1 MLAHELFKPL
11 VSTAQFMS
19 NRISRTSHH
28 SQVVSAGAIGF
39 PFHLASPESPVR
51 WRRAHT
57 SVKPEAD
64 QIRHFFPP
72 SPSPF
77 ETWAAAAAADS
88 VEATPT
94 ASDHRGLRRS
104 RSICP
109 SSTFIIKCSRSVKSC
124 EDDAH
129 TDWLRSV
136 KCEMGPLIYL
146 TISDGHFSLS
156 MWPRRMRSTVA
167 ACCLLAL
174 ASQILH
180 NIQKAVHY
188 VTVYTEQQ
196 RADCARPVVSCRS
209 REILFICDQN
219 RLLVSK

>member
-1 MLAHELFKPL
+1 MNYSSRLCQRLNLCLTESAAPPTTRRLCQQVRSGSPFTSPL
-11 VSTAQFMS
+11 QRA
-19 NRISRTSHH
+19 R
-28 SQVVSAGAIGF
+28 SADAGLTQAWNQK
-39 PFHLASPESPVR
+39 L
-51 WRRAHT
+51 
-57 SVKPEAD
+57 
-64 QIRHFFPP
+64 IRSGIFFFSSP

-77 ETWAAAAAADS
+77 ETRAAAAAADS

-129 TDWLRSV
+129 TDWLHSV

-146 TISDGHFSLS
+146 TVSDGHFSLS

-174 ASQILH
+174 ASQILR

-188 VTVYTEQQ
+188 VTVCTEQQ

>member
-51 WRRAHT
+51 WRRARA

-64 QIRHFFPP
+64 QIRHFFFSSP

-104 RSICP
+104 GSFCP

-124 EDDAH
+124 EDGAH
-129 TDWLRSV
+129 TDWSRSV
-136 KCEMGPLIYL
+136 SECEVRPLNYL

-156 MWPRRMRSTVA
+156 MWPRRVRSTVA
-167 ACCLLAL
+167 ACCPCAPVSWLLRHKYCT
-174 ASQILH
+174 IF
-180 NIQKAVHY
+180 
-188 VTVYTEQQ
+188 
-196 RADCARPVVSCRS
+196 RRPA
-209 REILFICDQN
+209 IM
-219 RLLVSK
+219 